1 MIYDVE
7 LRTFDTVD
15 DYLSNTFVS
24 SELKVKKVD
33 LMKYAVLVGEFSNFS
48 VTKEGKIFYESL
60 VDMVFNH
67 LNNKFVAGDSYKNAE
82 TTVKTSIGF
91 LIGMISAKCVADKV
105 FNIGYLHHLKDPR
118 IKEYKSRLHP
128 DFFGIDHDGNA
139 YIVEA
144 KATNAEK
151 VDNSKVKKGKEQTQS
166 IKKVSYERDNGVVQ
180 LYDEFKRHVVTA
192 AFENNEYILSDID
205 PDEKNGEKEI
215 YMNENLVFFNYYK
228 NIYNYLV
235 SKSNN
240 SLGKEKIKIDQLEFV
255 VLNSEVGKF
264 GIEAKIFSI
273 LEDYHNVFS
282 ECNSPENKW
291 LFDEEELLFLKDN
304 SLSKMENS
312 KSNKF
317 KDNKISKEVD
327 KQKIEKKL
335 KSISG
340 LSAKITKLEN
350 HSRFKKF
357 IDGNE
362 DISLGHDGIIYIY
375 NTK

>member
-1 MIYDVE
+1 MIRDVE

-15 DYLSNTFVS
+15 GYIRKTFVPS
-24 SELKVKKVD
+24 DLKVKRKD
-33 LMKYAVLVGEFSNFS
+33 LIKYAILVGEFSNFS
-48 VTKEGKIFYESL
+48 VTEEGKIFYKSL
-60 VDMVFNH
+60 VDMVFIDS
-67 LNNKFVAGDSYKNAE
+67 NNKFVAGDSYKNAE
-82 TTVKTSIGF
+82 TTVKTSTGF

-105 FNIGYLHHLKDPR
+105 FNIAYLHHLKDPR
-118 IKEYKSRLHP
+118 IKEYKSQLHP
-128 DFFGIDHDGNA
+128 DFFGIDHVGNA
-139 YIVEA
+139 YIIEA
-144 KATNAEK
+144 KATHNK
-151 VDNSKVKKGKEQTQS
+151 RVDNSIVIKGKEQTQS
-166 IKKVSYERDNGVVQ
+166 VKKVWYELDNGNIQ
-180 LYDEFKRHVVTA
+180 PYNYFKRHVVATS
-192 AFENNEYILSDID
+192 FDNNEYIISNID
-205 PDEKNGEKEI
+205 PDEKNGKKEI
-215 YMNENLVFFNYYK
+215 YMNENLNIFNYYK

-350 HSRFKKF
+350 HSRLKKI
-357 IDGNE
+357 IDGNG
-362 DISLGHDGIIYIY
+362 DISLGYDGIIYI
-375 NTK
+375 

>member
-1 MIYDVE
+1 MSRDVE

-15 DYLSNTFVS
+15 GYIRKRFVPS
-24 SELKVKKVD
+24 DLKVKRKD
-33 LMKYAVLVGEFSNFS
+33 LIKYAILVGEFSNFS
-48 VTKEGKIFYESL
+48 VTEEGKIFYKSL
-60 VDMVFNH
+60 VDMVFIDS
-67 LNNKFVAGDSYKNAE
+67 NNKFVAGDSYKNAE

-105 FNIGYLHHLKDPR
+105 FNIAYLYHLKDPR
-118 IKEYKSRLHP
+118 IKEYKSQLHP
-128 DFFGIDHDGNA
+128 DFFGIDHVGNA
-139 YIVEA
+139 YIIEA
-144 KATNAEK
+144 KATHNK
-151 VDNSKVKKGKEQTQS
+151 RVDNSIVIKGKKQTQS
-166 IKKVSYERDNGVVQ
+166 VKKVWYELDNGNIQ
-180 LYDEFKRHVVTA
+180 PYNYFKRHVVATS
-192 AFENNEYILSDID
+192 FDNNEYIISNID
-205 PDEKNGEKEI
+205 PDEKNGKKEI
-215 YMNENLVFFNYYK
+215 YMNENLNIFNYYK

-255 VLNSEVGKF
+255 VLNSEIGKF

-273 LEDYHNVFS
+273 LENYHSVFS

-291 LFDEEELLFLKDN
+291 LFDEEELLFLKD
-304 SLSKMENS
+304 SRLSKIGNS

-340 LSAKITKLEN
+340 LSAKITNLEN
-350 HSRFKKF
+350 HRRFKKF
-357 IDGNE
+357 IDGNG
-362 DISLGHDGIIYIY
+362 DISLGYDGIIYI
-375 NTK
+375 